1 MMKQVTLSKDAMKY
15 LARLPRNSGQKI
27 VRAIK
32 CVAAGKVEPYKI
44 KKLSG
49 RNQWRLRVG
58 RQRVIYELENET
70 KLLVLKIG
78 PRGDVYK

>member
-1 MMKQVTLSKDAMKY
+1 MKQVTLSKDAMKY
-15 LARLPRNSGQKI
+15 LARLPRNSGLKI
-27 VRAIK
+27 VRAIN
-32 CVAAGKVEPYKI
+32 CIAAGKVEPYKI

>member
-1 MMKQVTLSKDAMKY
+1 MIKQVNLSKDAMKY
-15 LARLPRNSGQKI
+15 LARLPRNSAQKI
-27 VRAIK
+27 ARAIK
-32 CVAAGKVEPYKI
+32 CVAAGKDEPYKI